1 MGSSLTPKG
10 GSPSAWKHLLIRVD
24 AALMS
29 LRVRG
34 DRSHARGGGRQQ
46 DRDGLRVPRDDHRA
60 FRPDLIY
67 IGAQERF
74 DICEWGDLHGSNSSP
89 PMDSRWPSLTL
100 TAMILTV
107 DLEASCRGG
116 RVDGCRE
123 IAKPRAKAR
132 RFAVDHHRGVTCN
145 PCPSLTRPS

>member
-10 GSPSAWKHLLIRVD
+10 GSPSGWKHLLIRVD

-46 DRDGLRVPRDDHRA
+46 DRDGFRVPRDDHRA

-67 IGAQERF
+67 IGAQLRF
-74 DICEWGDLHGSNSSP
+74 DICKWGNLHFNQIQINVSNAKL
-89 PMDSRWPSLTL
+89 R
-100 TAMILTV
+100 
-107 DLEASCRGG
+107 ERFRRRG
-116 RVDGCRE
+116 
-123 IAKPRAKAR
+123 
-132 RFAVDHHRGVTCN
+132 
-145 PCPSLTRPS
+145 RPLHAA